1 MKTEA
6 MIDPNE
12 IQLLLYENAEREF
25 IHQTHHEDMLRY
37 YYLMQGDMRAVEES
51 DKATYAPI
59 QGKLSNDPLRNFKY
73 LFVVNIG
80 LASRFVIEAGVPLEK
95 SYAISDLY
103 IQKMDLLES
112 EEEIRELLH
121 ECYTTYVKTVQE
133 YKKSNRYSKP
143 IMLCLN
149 YISSHFNEKIT
160 LEDLSCEVELHPN
173 YLSCLFKKET
183 GETLREYLT
192 RNRIDVAKS
201 LLSRTNYSYIQIS
214 NSLAFYSQSHF
225 IKVFKDQTGYTPKQ
239 YRMEFYD
246 TNVTN
251 QL

>member
-1 MKTEA
+1 

-25 IHQTHHEDMLRY
+25 IHPSHHEDMLRY

-51 DKATYAPI
+51 DKRTRAPL
-59 QGKLSNDPLRNFKY
+59 QGKLSKDPLRNFKY

-80 LASRFVIEAGVPLEK
+80 LAARFVIEAGVPLEK

-112 EEEIRELLH
+112 EEEIRELLR

-133 YKKSNRYSKP
+133 YKKSKHYSKP

-160 LEDLSCEVELHPN
+160 LEDLAAEVDLHPN
-173 YLSCLFKKET
+173 YLSALFRKET

-225 IKVFKDQTGYTPKQ
+225 TQVFKEHTGYTPKQ
-239 YRMEFYD
+239 YRMKFYD
-246 TNVTN
+246 TNVTK
-251 QL
+251 L